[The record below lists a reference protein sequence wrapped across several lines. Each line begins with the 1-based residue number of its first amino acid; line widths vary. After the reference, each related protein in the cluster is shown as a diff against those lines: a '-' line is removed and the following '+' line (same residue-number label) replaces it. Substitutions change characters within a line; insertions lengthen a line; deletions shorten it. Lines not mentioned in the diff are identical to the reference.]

1 MVKSSMHH
9 YAVRTWL
16 LEQTWQEYEDWIIG
30 RESFHTGIYEVWF
43 TDVGK
48 AVYFKLCFSI

>member
-9 YAVRTWL
+9 YQVRLWL
-16 LEQTWQEYEDWIIG
+16 LEQKWQEYEDWIVG
-30 RESFHTGIYEVWF
+30 RESFETGIYEVWF
-43 TDVGK
+43 TDLSK